1 MKSLH
6 PWLLAI
12 RPKTLSASLAPALV
26 GSALAF
32 KSEHLFSFSLFVFI
46 LLAILFLQIATN
58 LINDLIDF
66 EKGTDTAERI
76 GPTRVTQSGLVS
88 KSTVKIM
95 AILALLG
102 AIIFIIPL
110 VMKGGLP
117 ILIIGIIS
125 LFLAYAYTGG
135 PFPLSYTGL
144 GDIFVFLFFGV
155 IAVVSIYFL
164 QTAHLNPS
172 AIIAGSQVGLL
183 ATVLIAI
190 NNLRDRAQDIK
201 ANKKTLAVRFG
212 VKFAKIE
219 IILLILFSFGLQ
231 FYWLETSIW
240 VFALPLLTFPLAT
253 KIILGIINNPP
264 SSFYNSLLALSGAL
278 QLSFCILLSAG
289 LLLS

>member
-1 MKSLH
+1 MKNFH

-12 RPKTLSASLAPALV
+12 RPKTLSASLAPTLV

-32 KSEHLFSFSLFVFI
+32 KSDHLFSLWLFVFI

-76 GPTRVTQSGLVS
+76 GPTRVTQSGLIS
-88 KSTVKIM
+88 KSTVKKM
-95 AILALLG
+95 AVVSLVG
-102 AIIFIIPL
+102 ATICIIPL
-110 VMKGGLP
+110 VIKGGIP

-135 PFPLSYTGL
+135 PFPLSYTGF

-155 IAVVSIYFL
+155 VAVASIYFL
-164 QTAHLNPS
+164 QTNHLSFS
-172 AIIAGSQVGLL
+172 AFVDGTQIGLL

-212 VKFAKIE
+212 EKFAKTE
-219 IILLILFSFGLQ
+219 IVLLIICSFVLQ
-231 FYWLETSIW
+231 LYWLKTSVW
-240 VFALPLLTFPLAT
+240 AFALPLLTLPLGI
-253 KIILGIINNPP
+253 KIIRGTINNPP
-264 SSFYNSLLALSGAL
+264 SSFYNSLLAIAGTL
-278 QLSFCILLSAG
+278 QLSFSALLSLG